1 MPRRSH
7 YPCKVTPWRARLLPW
22 GLAAGSLM
30 NNVDLHDDEDV
41 EKATKLFAEGVKTA
55 LKLTAMQ
62 RAHEKAKG
70 PWQR

>member
-1 MPRRSH
+1 M
-7 YPCKVTPWRARLLPW
+7 LPW